1 MRHVLK
7 MGLIASALLLNA
19 CGESGKVYDKPPV
32 EVAKAIRLAK
42 HPTGG
47 KIKGS
52 RVTSSTK
59 EQVKIILT
67 DDRGV
72 GKVFIT
78 ANITPEGNGSRVV
91 TEVSASDDFKGFDPV
106 NTKKFAEAAFSES
119 ITGQRTKGVY
129 GVGMRAAEM
138 DAKMSGKR
146 RRNED
151 DITDD
156 WGT

>member
-1 MRHVLK
+1 MRGVFQI
-7 MGLIASALLLNA
+7 GLVASAMLLNA
-19 CGESGKVYDKPPV
+19 CGESGTYYEQSPV
-32 EVAKAIRLAK
+32 EVAKGIRLAQ

-59 EQVKIILT
+59 EQVKVILT

-78 ANITPEGNGSRVV
+78 ANISPDGTGSRVV

-106 NTKKFAEAAFSES
+106 NTKKFAEAAFTRS
-119 ITGQRTKGVY
+119 ITGKTPKGVY
-129 GVGMRAAEM
+129 GAGLRAAEM

-146 RRNED
+146 RRSED

-156 WGT
+156 WGS